1 MCSGCWSIRHRG
13 RLSLILS
20 SWPSKRTVLW
30 SCCKGKIRSPMCMC
44 LENVINK
51 SVLLMQNECIRQ
63 NIWEVLWAAVRP
75 NSSSMRINNYCP
87 TISLIWKVVSYIAKH
102 MLIIWCCCVVMNSSL
117 TLCDPMNYNSLGS
130 SVHGISQARKVEW
143 VAISFSNAYYTTQ
156 QFHSWVFT

>member
-1 MCSGCWSIRHRG
+1 MCSGCWSIRLRG

-20 SWPSKRTVLW
+20 SWTSKRTVLW
-30 SCCKGKIRSPMCMC
+30 SCGKDKIRSPTCMC
-44 LENVINK
+44 LENIINK

-63 NIWEVLWAAVRP
+63 NIWEVLWAVVWP
-75 NSSSMRINNYCP
+75 NSSSMKINNYCP
-87 TISLIWKVVSYIAKH
+87 TISLIWKVVSYIVKH
-102 MLIIWCCCVVMNSSL
+102 MLIIWWCCLVMNSSL

-130 SVHGISQARKVEW
+130 SVYGISQGRKVEW